1 MSNINMKEW
10 SAQTMADRRVAALPI
25 MTHPAIEWLGHTVR
39 EAVCDGRIQARAV
52 MATAQRYPVAAATT
66 IMDLTVEAEAF
77 GARVD
82 MSGPGVPAVVGRL
95 LTDADDIGALAV
107 PSLDKGR
114 VPLYVKACL
123 IAARSIADRPLLA
136 GCIGP
141 FSLAGR
147 LFGMS
152 EMMVLLCEDAP
163 AAHRLL
169 DKCTAFITKYCMAL
183 RTAGANGVVMAEP
196 AAGLLSADDCRRFS
210 SEYVRRV
217 VEKVQDDGFMLVLHN
232 CGNTG
237 HCTRAMV
244 ETGAAAYHFGN
255 KCRMGEVIKDVP
267 ANALVM
273 GNLDP
278 VSVFKDG
285 TAEHVRKATRQLL
298 DEMRGFPNFVI
309 SSGCDIPPNTPLEN
323 IDAFFEETTF
333 KS

>member
-1 MSNINMKEW
+1 
-10 SAQTMADRRVAALPI
+10 
-25 MTHPAIEWLGHTVR
+25 
-39 EAVCDGRIQARAV
+39 
-52 MATAQRYPVAAATT
+52 
-66 IMDLTVEAEAF
+66 
-77 GARVD
+77 
-82 MSGPGVPAVVGRL
+82 
-95 LTDADDIGALAV
+95 
-107 PSLDKGR
+107 
-114 VPLYVKACL
+114 
-123 IAARSIADRPLLA
+123 
-136 GCIGP
+136 
-141 FSLAGR
+141 
-147 LFGMS
+147 
-152 EMMVLLCEDAP
+152 
-163 AAHRLL
+163 
-169 DKCTAFITKYCMAL
+169 MAL